1 MLPSSSIE
9 MGHPNH
15 LRIKDKVVKQFVNS
29 KEIFKMT
36 TQTDQSSKINV

>member
-15 LRIKDKVVKQFVNS
+15 LRIKDKVVKQFVNI
-29 KEIFKMT
+29 KIFKMT